1 MTHKKKAHYLSKLYI
16 KEKQE
21 YYGAL
26 DVKLLTI
33 FPMNAPS

>member
-1 MTHKKKAHYLSKLYI
+1 MALYLSKLCI
-16 KEKQE
+16 KLKEE
-21 YYGAL
+21 YYGDL